1 MKIRNLFVK
10 IHLYLSLFL
19 GIILGIVGLT
29 GSIIVFDEALDK
41 MLNSYLLTISS
52 KGEYKSA
59 SEILEIAKDVYPDKI
74 PAIIHPPPG
83 DDGVFVVWF

>member
-41 MLNSYLLTISS
+41 MLNPFMPMLYC
-52 KGEYKSA
+52 
-59 SEILEIAKDVYPDKI
+59 
-74 PAIIHPPPG
+74 
-83 DDGVFVVWF
+83 VFGT